1 MHRGLI
7 ISVLLH
13 TLVILAFAIGLP
25 LLNQPKAH
33 HLAEVPVEIANIS
46 DITNPPKGSAKSKSA
61 TTKKEKKALPPKVVK
76 PKPPKAKPPKPKAV
90 RISSADSATA
100 TRSVYGLT

>member
-13 TLVILAFAIGLP
+13 TLVVLAFAIGLP
-25 LLNQPKAH
+25 VLNQPKAH
-33 HLAEVPVEIANIS
+33 HLAEIPVEIANIS

-61 TTKKEKKALPPKVVK
+61 KRKKAKKALTPKV
-76 PKPPKAKPPKPKAV
+76 AKPETEARKTEARQTDAAKTEG
-90 RISSADSATA
+90 R
-100 TRSVYGLT
+100 